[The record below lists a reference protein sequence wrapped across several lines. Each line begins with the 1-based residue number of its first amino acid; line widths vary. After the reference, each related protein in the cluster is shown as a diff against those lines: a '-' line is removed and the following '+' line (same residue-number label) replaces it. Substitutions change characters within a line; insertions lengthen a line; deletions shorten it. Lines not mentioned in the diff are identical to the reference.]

1 MKDNVKQQDTF
12 FFKWKITLWIKF
24 TQFLCLTRE
33 TYLKHSPTFLVSRV
47 GFFFLLWNTDLFKK
61 SSASAI
67 MKSSAAG

>member
-47 GFFFLLWNTDLFKK
+47 GFFLLWNTDLFEK